1 MWCLRK
7 ITKYFLNKKLMTSG
21 EWDLCALK
29 ALEEEEQA
37 QFLSISDSTLLDIP
51 PPPPLHKKTL
61 PTIKEHCGD
70 TAVPTEEPVVTCNT
84 LPKSI
89 LSSLSSSSASEAS
102 SSTPTFFKR
111 NKKLFTKNST
121 SHPYKGLFKTNS
133 TIHVGGGLNLNSNNY
148 GSDFDIDCDSSTF
161 VPSPKSLDSKEM
173 MTMMMF
179 LSSTASGA
187 PPEVNS
193 TSNAAGTGGGI
204 FIEDELSKSF
214 FPPTSTTTASPPSD
228 RNNLF
233 TSSEEGGGKGG
244 VSEVTNK
251 SDNRKRVHVNLCK
264 KDREHVDECSKKC
277 NGGNKSLLP
286 PAIQVQSPLIDGL
299 GNTVKLTTS
308 TLGISSQTHKCSG
321 IATTTI
327 DGDDN
332 ENIVDELE
340 EHIKHCSCSCNHMGY
355 GNSMDYQVGYAMH
368 SYSLLLVSVNLT
380 VESAV
385 NWTQCDGL

>member
-1 MWCLRK
+1 
-7 ITKYFLNKKLMTSG
+7 MTSG
-21 EWDLCALK
+21 EWDLRALK

-37 QFLSISDSTLLDIP
+37 QFLSISDSNLLDIP
-51 PPPPLHKKTL
+51 PPPPLHKKVL

-70 TAVPTEEPVVTCNT
+70 TTLPPAEEPSTPERSTCNT
-84 LPKSI
+84 LPKTI

-111 NKKLFTKNST
+111 NKKLFKKNSS
-121 SHPYKGLFKTNS
+121 SHPYKGLFRTNS
-133 TIHVGGGLNLNSNNY
+133 TIHIGGGANLNSNNY

-179 LSSTASGA
+179 LSSSASGA

-193 TSNAAGTGGGI
+193 TSNAGGTGGGI

-214 FPPTSTTTASPPSD
+214 FASTSPPSD
-228 RNNLF
+228 RGNLF
-233 TSSEEGGGKGG
+233 TEEVVETGGTCGRGG
-244 VSEVTNK
+244 LSEVINN
-251 SDNRKRVHVNLCK
+251 SDSRKRVHVNLCK
-264 KDREHVDECSKKC
+264 KGHDECSKKC

-286 PAIQVQSPLIDGL
+286 ATVQVQSPLIDGL

-308 TLGISSQTHKCSG
+308 TLGISSQTHKCG
-321 IATTTI
+321 VA
-327 DGDDN
+327 GDNN

-355 GNSMDYQVGYAMH
+355 GNSMDYQVGFCCF
-368 SYSLLLVSVNLT
+368 SVNF
-380 VESAV
+380 AW
-385 NWTQCDGL
+385 WTGIRNVMD